1 MKEITVEAT
10 FKGQNGS
17 LGYKTGTKYD
27 LMITHK
33 PKVSNIVIQYVKQAM
48 PSC

>member
-17 LGYKTGTKYD
+17 LGYKTGTKYN
-27 LMITHK
+27 LTIF
-33 PKVSNIVIQYVKQAM
+33 SNYN
-48 PSC
+48 